1 MTHRSMLA
9 TAALPALAAMITG
22 CAGLPFVYGGGGA
35 LMCEDLGAGEDAQK
49 IEAFVATGARFEREV
64 GALAADLEA
73 TCAAMSRDLGVR
85 PPHATEGALQVE
97 ATCTALAAEMRA
109 IVEDALPRDASLEVV
124 YAAPECRVSLDAMA
138 SCVAR
143 CDASFDASSEV
154 SCTEDVVGRSC
165 WGESEARADAQCEAA
180 CEAEVTVSAVCTEP
194 SVSVVAT
201 ATVDP
206 EAQARFDA
214 LVATLERHYPHFVA
228 LEARLGAVAESGAE
242 LVATFGDAMA
252 STGRLGLDAMAC
264 FADTTAATAD
274 AMATVEVS
282 VRVSVEV
289 SASVSAG

>member
-1 MTHRSMLA
+1 MTHRPMLA
-9 TAALPALAAMITG
+9 TAALATMISG
-22 CAGLPFVYGGGGA
+22 CSGLPFVYGGGGGA
-35 LMCEDLGAGEDAQK
+35 LMCEDLGAGE
-49 IEAFVATGARFEREV
+49 GARKIAALGAAGGGV
-64 GALAADLEA
+64 GRGGRALAAAREEG
-73 TCAAMSRDLGVR
+73 CAGMPRALGAR

-97 ATCTALAAEMRA
+97 ATCTALATEMRA
-109 IVEDALPRDASLEVV
+109 IVEDALPRDARLEVA
-124 YAAPECRVSLDAMA
+124 YAAPECHVSLDAMA

-143 CDASFDASSEV
+143 CDASLDARSEV

-214 LVATLERHYPHFVA
+214 LVATLERHYPRFVA

-242 LVATFGDAMA
+242 LVATFGDAME
-252 STGRLGLDAMAC
+252 STGRLGLSAMAC
-264 FADTTAATAD
+264 FADTTAATAG
-274 AMATVEVS
+274 AMSTVEVS